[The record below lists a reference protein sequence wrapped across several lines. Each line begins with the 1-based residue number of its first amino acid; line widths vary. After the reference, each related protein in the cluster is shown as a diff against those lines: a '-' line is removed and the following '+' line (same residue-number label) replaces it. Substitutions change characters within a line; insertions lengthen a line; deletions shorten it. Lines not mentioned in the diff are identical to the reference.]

1 MASPSSRH
9 VLLRQGSSFLVI
21 GALQLLVDWALF
33 VALTALGV
41 PAPLAN
47 LASRV
52 GGALLGFWLNGR
64 VTFAR
69 SDDVRLGWWRF
80 AKFLLVWIP
89 LTVISTLAVTWVAG
103 TLGLAHAW
111 LAKPLVEGA
120 LAVVAFFL
128 WRHVVYR

>member
-9 VLLRQGSSFLVI
+9 VLLRQGGSFLII

-41 PAPLAN
+41 AAAPAN

-64 VTFAR
+64 VTFA
-69 SDDVRLGWWRF
+69 SEV
-80 AKFLLVWIP
+80 P
-89 LTVISTLAVTWVAG
+89 
-103 TLGLAHAW
+103 HAW
-111 LAKPLVEGA
+111 AGGA
-120 LAVVAFFL
+120 SPSSC
-128 WRHVVYR
+128 WCGCH